1 MEPALVAVALAVLV
15 VLVGGLTLWL
25 YGAYNGLLVLRR
37 LVDATWVQVDD
48 ELRRRHDLV
57 PNLLARLVDRGVD
70 PGAAGE
76 QVTAALRAARASGPG
91 VAARVGAE
99 RVLSQALEGLFAVTD
114 PHAALRGDESYLAL
128 RRELADIQGRA
139 TAARRLY
146 NTAVARLEARR
157 EQVPVGL
164 VARLVGVG
172 HAEPAGA
179 IGGDPRTGGI
189 DVVAPPAAAPQRL
202 SD

>member
-1 MEPALVAVALAVLV
+1 VEPAPAVAVAVLV

-25 YGAYNGLLVLRR
+25 YGAYTGLLVLRR
-37 LVDATWVQVDD
+37 LVDATWEQVDD

-57 PNLLARLVDRGVD
+57 PNVLARFADRGVA

-76 QVTAALRAARASGPG
+76 QVTAALFGVRTSGSG

-99 RVLSQALEGLFAVTD
+99 RLLSQALEALFAVAD
-114 PHAALRGDESYLAL
+114 PHPALRGDESYLAL
-128 RRELADIQGRA
+128 RRELGDIQARA

-164 VARLVGVG
+164 VARLGGVR

-179 IGGDPRTGGI
+179 IGSDPRTGGI
-189 DVVAPPAAAPQRL
+189 DLGVPPAAAPQGP